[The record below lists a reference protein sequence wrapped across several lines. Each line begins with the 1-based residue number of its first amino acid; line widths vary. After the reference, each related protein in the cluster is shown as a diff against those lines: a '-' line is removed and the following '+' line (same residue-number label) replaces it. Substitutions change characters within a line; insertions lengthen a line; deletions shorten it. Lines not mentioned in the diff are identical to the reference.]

1 MMHRWCN
8 FVTRTTL
15 EAGRICPII
24 IPPMLVLLWSLTQKL
39 LILCFVLCR
48 NGSIDTLEIDV
59 LDISIASSQHVNKI
73 RSEMEVAPHNKLYFK
88 QCSHSVIHCLVL
100 TLLQCQCRPLSQKHR
115 PPSLPHITCRGV
127 SSRLNDNDKQ
137 WQDARS
143 LDPLYLSYR

>member
-1 MMHRWCN
+1 MMHRWCH
-8 FVTRTTL
+8 FVTWTTL

-88 QCSHSVIHCLVL
+88 QCSHSVIHCLVF
-100 TLLQCQCRPLSQKHR
+100 TLLQYQCRPLSQKHR

-143 LDPLYLSYR
+143 LDPLCLSYR